1 GIREGP
7 ADPGPDELG
16 GRLPQ
21 QRGALEADRG
31 RGCRVEAAQAVEQG
45 RLARAVRPD
54 QTHDL
59 SGLDVERD
67 PVQCEDA
74 AEPDRDVTN
83 AEDRHLVLRAG
94 SRSPASARRVYAKGG
109 GSRRAPATS

>member
-1 GIREGP
+1 M
-7 ADPGPDELG
+7 G
-16 GRLPQ
+16 GLRQ
-21 QRGALEADRG
+21 QGGALEGDRA
-31 RGCRVEAAQAVEQG
+31 RRRDVETAQAVEQG
-45 RLARAVRPD
+45 GLARAVRPD

-74 AEPDRDVTN
+74 AEPDRDVAN

-94 SRSPASARRVYAKGG
+94 SRSPARARRVYAKGG
-109 GSRRAPATS
+109 VSPSGPAYFLTRASS